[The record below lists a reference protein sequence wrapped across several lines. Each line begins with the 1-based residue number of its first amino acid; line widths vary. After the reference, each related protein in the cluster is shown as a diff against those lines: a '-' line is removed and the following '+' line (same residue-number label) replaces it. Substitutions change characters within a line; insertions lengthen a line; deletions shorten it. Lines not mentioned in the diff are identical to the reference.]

1 MFIRTK
7 KRGKNIY
14 YYLVK
19 AYRENGKPKQKVV
32 RYLGKVKPTPEA
44 LQNII
49 SEVGVESD

>member
-7 KRGKNIY
+7 KRGKHVY

-32 RYLGKVKPTPEA
+32 RYLGKDKPTPEA
-44 LQNII
+44 LQSTI
-49 SEVGVESD
+49 SEVGVASD